1 MADEHKP
8 EATRGDV
15 ATEIQELGRQFE
27 AAIRAAVT
35 STRAQELQAEIIR
48 SVEEIGKQLEAATKA
63 AVDSQRT
70 KDVTEQAKK
79 VVETAQ
85 EHKVVQDI
93 RENLVRGLQTLN
105 EELRK
110 AVDRMERKDP
120 TQPPPTAEDP
130 LQPSGD

>member
-15 ATEIQELGRQFE
+15 ANEIRELGRQLE

-35 STRAQELQAEIIR
+35 SERAKELQTEIIR
-48 SVEEIGKQLEAATKA
+48 SVAEVGKQLEAATKA
-63 AVDSQRT
+63 ALESQRT
-70 KDVTEQAKK
+70 KEVTEQARK

-85 EHKVVQDI
+85 EHKVIQDI

-110 AVDRMERKDP
+110 AVARMERKESP
-120 TQPPPTAEDP
+120 QPPPPTDEP
-130 LQPSGD
+130 SQPSGD